1 MEIKTK
7 DIRKIFDVIMNT
19 IEESGNSTV
28 NINYGTYWSVG
39 FEEGQKVNPPEVL
52 VSDLRDEWET
62 LQRLIGD
69 DTPVYMD
76 CERLG
81 KILAAIG
88 LKLDL

>member
-19 IEESGNSTV
+19 IEESGNSTI
-28 NINYGTYWSVG
+28 NIN
-39 FEEGQKVNPPEVL
+39 
-52 VSDLRDEWET
+52 
-62 LQRLIGD
+62 
-69 DTPVYMD
+69 
-76 CERLG
+76 LG